1 MGILKESSL
10 DLTWVRAHTPAFDS
24 PARDVGAMSASDQYL
39 TEPTTIRP
47 AAPPDLPAIA
57 RLAELDSARVPRG
70 SVLVA
75 ELRGNVVA
83 AISLESGALVA
94 DPFAATADAVK
105 VLRAKAAA
113 TAVAG
118 GPELRRRG
126 TSLVARVR
134 EIRRRRQLGLRTTN

>member
-1 MGILKESSL
+1 
-10 DLTWVRAHTPAFDS
+10 
-24 PARDVGAMSASDQYL
+24 MSASDQHL
-39 TEPTTIRP
+39 TEPTTIR
-47 AAPPDLPAIA
+47 AAAHPDLPAIA

-94 DPFAATADAVK
+94 DPFASTADAVK

-113 TAVAG
+113 MAVG
-118 GPELRRRG
+118 DDPEVRRRR